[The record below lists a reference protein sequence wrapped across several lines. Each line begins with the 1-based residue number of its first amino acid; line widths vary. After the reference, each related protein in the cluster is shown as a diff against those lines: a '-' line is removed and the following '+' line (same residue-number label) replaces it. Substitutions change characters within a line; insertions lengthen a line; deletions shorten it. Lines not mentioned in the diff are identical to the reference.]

1 MSQNDGCYNYT
12 EIDTSNYTVNST
24 RYSNIISESQMNPYY
39 VRNRLNIISN
49 ITSTSYEKSID
60 SYSPDPD
67 IERTDSNGDN

>member
-1 MSQNDGCYNYT
+1 MTPYFAT
-12 EIDTSNYTVNST
+12 E
-24 RYSNIISESQMNPYY
+24 
-39 VRNRLNIISN
+39 RLDLVSN